1 MVGLKGNVIR
11 IVGILTLIPT
21 VFIFSGCAGTMH
33 AIQHREMSL
42 SAQMSDTIF
51 LDPEILNKNRS
62 VFVRV
67 TNTSDFQEIDF
78 TEILKGKLSAKGFS
92 ITNSPSSAGYVIQAN
107 LLYMGAEKEDLTAD
121 GMLAGGFGGA
131 LGGSRMG
138 SGIHGPIAGAAGMGI
153 AGSIVGGIVGSMIHV
168 DTYLGAVDIQVKEV
182 SEGMVKGV
190 MKTDARQG
198 LATTL
203 QTEREVKSSFQEYRT
218 RIVVKA
224 TQTNIN
230 RQKACQAIADRLAIQ
245 IAGMF

>member
-1 MVGLKGNVIR
+1 
-11 IVGILTLIPT
+11 
-21 VFIFSGCAGTMH
+21 
-33 AIQHREMSL
+33 
-42 SAQMSDTIF
+42 
-51 LDPEILNKNRS
+51 
-62 VFVRV
+62 
-67 TNTSDFQEIDF
+67 
-78 TEILKGKLSAKGFS
+78 
-92 ITNSPSSAGYVIQAN
+92 
-107 LLYMGAEKEDLTAD
+107 
-121 GMLAGGFGGA
+121 
-131 LGGSRMG
+131 
-138 SGIHGPIAGAAGMGI
+138 MGI